1 MLKIKIAKSENEVRN
16 SKVEKSIEEI
26 AGLKLIIDEANEQ
39 MKAHKETI
47 IDEARKQLADTD
59 VQTIT
64 FGIKEFE
71 VIVSFSYDI
80 KIQDEDNLHALL
92 GERYYD
98 LTSEKTVVTPTS
110 KLKEMA
116 LEDDSLSEYMS
127 VKEKSPAVKVKKL

>member
-1 MLKIKIAKSENEVRN
+1 VLKIKIAKSENEVRN